1 MNIVGVIWLEEVVD
15 KLAWKHRVATEEVE
29 DVLAL
34 SPQFRFLERGKVAGE
49 DLYAAFGRSEAGR
62 HLAVFFIHKTT
73 HEALIVSARD
83 TTRNERRTYGRR
95 S

>member
-1 MNIVGVIWLEEVVD
+1 MNIVGAIWLEEVVD
-15 KLAWKHRVATEEVE
+15 KLAWKHSVATEEVE

-34 SPQFRFLERGKVAGE
+34 SPHFRFLERGKVAGE
-49 DLYAAFGRSEAGR
+49 DLYAAFGQSEAGR
-62 HLAVFFIHKTT
+62 HLAAFFIHKTT

-83 TTRNERRTYGRR
+83 MTRNERRTYGRR